1 MLAKR
6 TRRDLVTEAL
16 INLGVL
22 AAGQQPDAE
31 DFAAVDGKYDA
42 LIARLELQSILDL
55 DTTIDEIPS
64 EFFAPLA
71 VLLADDAALAFGLP
85 GVPPSQSNPQPRQAA
100 IDQIRLVTYARP
112 TYTPLQTEYF

>member
-1 MLAKR
+1 
-6 TRRDLVTEAL
+6 RRDVVNEAL

-31 DFAAVDGKYDA
+31 DFEAVDNKYEP
-42 LIARLELQSILDL
+42 LIARLEMQDILDL
-55 DTTIDEIPS
+55 DNSVDEIPD

-71 VLLADDAALAFGLP
+71 VLLADDSALMFGLP

-100 IDQIRLVTYARP
+100 IDQIRLITYGRP
-112 TYTPLQTEYF
+112 TYTTLKVEYF

>member
-1 MLAKR
+1 MANR
-6 TRRDLVTEAL
+6 TRRELVAEAL

-31 DFAAVDGKYDA
+31 DFEAVDNKFDP
-42 LIARLELQSILDL
+42 LVARLEQQEILDL
-55 DTTIDEIPS
+55 DNSVDEIPD

-71 VLLADDAALAFGLP
+71 VLLADDSALMFGLP
-85 GVPPSQSNPQPRQAA
+85 GIPASQSNPQPRQAA

-112 TYTPLQTEYF
+112 TYTALKTEYF